1 MNEQPQMMPPEPYRQ
16 RSREE
21 AFGPPLGT
29 QWWGLSPR
37 YRWHR
42 RISALAVAVLVGP
55 VGALVVS
62 RSAGGVGVLLW
73 SVVVLLGLAVA
84 WVAAEQEYRAWGFL
98 ERADDLV
105 ITSGVFGR
113 RIVVVP
119 YGRMQFV
126 DVTSGPLEQVLGL
139 ATVRLHTAA
148 ATTDA
153 RVPGLPTA
161 VADQLRDRLA
171 RRGDEGQGL

>member
-1 MNEQPQMMPPEPYRQ
+1 MMPPEPYRQ

-21 AFGPPLGT
+21 AFGPPQGA
-29 QWWGLSPR
+29 QWWRLSPR

-42 RISALAVAVLVGP
+42 RLSALAVVVLGGP
-55 VGALVVS
+55 LGALVVS
-62 RSAGGVGVLLW
+62 RSAGAAGVLLW
-73 SVVVLLGLAVA
+73 TAAVLIGFVLA
-84 WVAAEQEYRAWGFL
+84 WVAAEQEFQAWGFL

-105 ITSGVFGR
+105 VTSGVFGR
-113 RIVVVP
+113 RVVIVP

-153 RVPGLPTA
+153 RIPGLPTA

-171 RRGDEGQGL
+171 RRGDEGSGL